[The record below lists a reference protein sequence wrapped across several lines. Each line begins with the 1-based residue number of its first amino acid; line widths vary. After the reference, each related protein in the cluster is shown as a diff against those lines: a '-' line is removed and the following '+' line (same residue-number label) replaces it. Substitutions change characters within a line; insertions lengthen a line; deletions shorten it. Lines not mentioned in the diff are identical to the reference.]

1 MTRGAAKIYRSSCFI
16 DIGQAY
22 LSRGW
27 DTMDNYA
34 AQSHGWE
41 TKKTDIYF
49 KHNKLEGKKSGV
61 VKLRYWTG
69 LFNGRV
75 PYYFPYFILKIIYY
89 LFSQPIF
96 IGSFIELI
104 GYFFGI
110 SERKKQFPD
119 HVCKYVRKYQKEKII
134 NSIFKKR

>member
-1 MTRGAAKIYRSSCFI
+1 M
-16 DIGQAY
+16 
-22 LSRGW
+22 
-27 DTMDNYA
+27 
-34 AQSHGWE
+34 
-41 TKKTDIYF
+41 
-49 KHNKLEGKKSGV
+49 NKLEGKKSGV

-110 SERKKQFPD
+110 SERKKQ
-119 HVCKYVRKYQKEKII
+119 QW
-134 NSIFKKR
+134 